1 MQAKGAQLLK
11 PKGRL
16 PPKPSAHVVTTTTLM
31 PRAALS
37 LPKPKDPA
45 SLQTR
50 SSAGKAVEGGA
61 GAAGERREAAQSS
74 PTHTS
79 HSASQG
85 GNRDQIAHSS
95 DEEEDECQ
103 AEGSEGGGEEDAAE
117 KKDDEEKR
125 GGTDIGKAQGSEAG
139 HAAKKQPDRREKE
152 SDTKAGQDGRPP
164 SASRVVLS
172 SSPPAN
178 SPASSSPELAFAK
191 TVTAVKRAGAEHEQD
206 MPGQAAKK
214 GRSAPSPSP
223 PSVTRASPPQPSS
236 LQVPPQQSPP
246 AAHAVQVVTTTTRQ
260 APPPQHQAHPP
271 QHQLSLA
278 QFSQAARSTEEILGV
293 YKHLVTQETDRV
305 GAITAAYQ
313 GALIMRAQITAAE
326 AEKEELQKELQALK
340 RALNENSQRWTKRAG
355 ELEAEVARLTRMLQA
370 QTPRSTESEGSAA
383 LLRESVRTMERSLAQ
398 ERMKAN
404 FLQAAFAAEQQKA
417 NELGMKLAL
426 CEAAP
431 SLHRPPSQP

>member
-1 MQAKGAQLLK
+1 
-11 PKGRL
+11 
-16 PPKPSAHVVTTTTLM
+16 
-31 PRAALS
+31 
-37 LPKPKDPA
+37 
-45 SLQTR
+45 
-50 SSAGKAVEGGA
+50 
-61 GAAGERREAAQSS
+61 
-74 PTHTS
+74 
-79 HSASQG
+79 
-85 GNRDQIAHSS
+85 
-95 DEEEDECQ
+95 
-103 AEGSEGGGEEDAAE
+103 
-117 KKDDEEKR
+117 
-125 GGTDIGKAQGSEAG
+125 
-139 HAAKKQPDRREKE
+139 
-152 SDTKAGQDGRPP
+152 
-164 SASRVVLS
+164 
-172 SSPPAN
+172 
-178 SPASSSPELAFAK
+178 
-191 TVTAVKRAGAEHEQD
+191 
-206 MPGQAAKK
+206 
-214 GRSAPSPSP
+214 
-223 PSVTRASPPQPSS
+223 
-236 LQVPPQQSPP
+236 
-246 AAHAVQVVTTTTRQ
+246 
-260 APPPQHQAHPP
+260 
-271 QHQLSLA
+271 
-278 QFSQAARSTEEILGV
+278 V